1 MPMPQIRLAA
11 CAAVAMLALTT
22 LATASAA
29 GDSHSNLVAVPKH
42 AVPPPDRA
50 TVVLVREQFVRAKG
64 LPQKN
69 LFIDRQ
75 PLGLLHQKSL
85 LITQVRPGMHTV
97 EASSDCAPLVFEADG
112 GETRLFRLREVINA
126 LDVVETSWIED
137 DPATLEE
144 LVEKHE
150 LKESQL
156 SPAGQKFLAEKR
168 DKLEKPPADEV
179 DWLQAAMTADSVVF
193 RDVLFDR
200 PFRKDDVSR
209 SFTEQPGV
217 LVLTPAGIVYQVKEE
232 RFALPW
238 SRVDRMRFA
247 GSRFDVANPWVG
259 FEHDTHSGGTMVT
272 AFSDQ
277 REAFMAQT
285 YGRIY
290 AVARRFW
297 RDAKLA
303 EGTPVPAER

>member
-1 MPMPQIRLAA
+1 MRTAQIPLLAHGALMVTVLALSALATSPAAGASHYTLAA
-11 CAAVAMLALTT
+11 APRL
-22 LATASAA
+22 
-29 GDSHSNLVAVPKH
+29 

-97 EASSDCAPLVFEADG
+97 EASSDCAPLVFEAEA
-112 GETRLFRLREVINA
+112 GETRMFRLREVINSI
-126 LDVVETSWIED
+126 DVVETSWIED
-137 DPATLEE
+137 DPATYDD
-144 LVEKHE
+144 LVAKRE
-150 LKESQL
+150 LKESRL
-156 SPAGQKFLAEKR
+156 KPSGRDELARKL
-168 DKLEKPPADEV
+168 DKLEPPPAEEIE
-179 DWLQAAMTADSVVF
+179 WLRQAMTADSVVF
-193 RDVLFDR
+193 RDILFDR

-209 SFTEQPGV
+209 SFTDQPGV

-238 SRVDRMRFA
+238 SRVERMRFA
-247 GSRFDVANPWVG
+247 GSRFDVANPWIG

-303 EGTPVPAER
+303 EGTPVER

>member
-1 MPMPQIRLAA
+1 MLMPRIRLLA
-11 CAAVAMLALTT
+11 CATVAVLALSA
-22 LATASAA
+22 LATAPAA
-29 GDSHSNLVAVPKH
+29 GASLSTRAAPPKL

-50 TVVLVREQFVRAKG
+50 TIVIVREQFVRAKG
-64 LPQKN
+64 LPPKN

-75 PLGLLHQKSL
+75 PLGLLHQKTL
-85 LITQVRPGMHTV
+85 LITQVAPGMHTV
-97 EASSDCAPLVFEADG
+97 EASSDCAPLVFAAEA
-112 GETRLFRLREVINA
+112 GEMRLFRLREVINN
-126 LDVVETSWIED
+126 LDIVETSWIED
-137 DPATLEE
+137 DPATYDE
-144 LVEKHE
+144 LVEKRE
-150 LKESQL
+150 LEESQL
-156 SPAGQKFLAEKR
+156 LPAGRAFLADKL
-168 DKLEKPPADEV
+168 DKLEPPPVDEI
-179 DWLQAAMTADSVVF
+179 DWLQQAMTSDSVVF
-193 RDVLFDR
+193 RDILFDR

-209 SFTEQPGV
+209 SFLDQPGV

-259 FEHDTHSGGTMVT
+259 FEHDARSGGTMVT

-277 REAFMAQT
+277 REAFMGRT

-290 AVARRFW
+290 SVARRFW

-303 EGTPVPAER
+303 EGSPAER